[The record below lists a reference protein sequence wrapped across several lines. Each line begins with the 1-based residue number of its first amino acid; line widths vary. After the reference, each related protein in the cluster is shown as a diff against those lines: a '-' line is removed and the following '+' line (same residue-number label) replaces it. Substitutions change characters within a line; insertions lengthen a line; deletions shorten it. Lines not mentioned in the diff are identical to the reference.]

1 MDGRTAVPK
10 DKKMEKKMA
19 GKKVGAKVASKAD
32 AKVVMM
38 ATKQDDRTEQN

>member
-19 GKKVGAKVASKAD
+19 GKKVGTKVAWKAD
-32 AKVVMM
+32 AKDVMM
-38 ATKQDDRTEQN
+38 ASKQDDRTENN